1 MKLIRYIRPTSRR
14 STAWQRS
21 VTERAGIALDVIE
34 GDQGRDWNTALKML
48 KSGNGLLAAEPET
61 LGRKIETRARRVQ
74 EVAAKGAW
82 IILADG
88 GEHSPEAAANLIDW
102 MRAGGDRDKPAE
114 PRVAH
119 NRTPDDVMIEAQ
131 RYWTQKQFS
140 RMTNGEVAAAVGLS
154 VPTLTRAFG
163 PRSQYIET
171 RPGRPKKR

>member
-1 MKLIRYIRPTSRR
+1 MKLIRYIRPTARR
-14 STAWQRS
+14 PLKWQRS
-21 VTERAGIALDVIE
+21 VTERDGIAFDVIE
-34 GDQGRDWNTALKML
+34 GEQGRTWETALKLL
-48 KSGNGLLAAEPET
+48 KRGNGLLAAEPET

-74 EVAAKGAW
+74 EVADKGAW

-119 NRTPDDVMIEAQ
+119 NKTPDDVMAEAELM
-131 RYWTQKQFS
+131 WTQAQFA
-140 RMTNGEVAAAVGLS
+140 RMTNGEIAKAVGLS
-154 VPTLTRAFG
+154 IPTLTRALG